1 MAMKRFDLE
10 FNKHG
15 QLHDA
20 SQVTRLLAGL
30 DGVTDLLVVS
40 HGWNNDMADARELYD
55 KLLGNIDRL
64 LALRAHA
71 RFTHLAPLA
80 PSVFAACQLFW
91 ASKKFTEDELIPGV
105 GAASVESGGR
115 SDAALETVL
124 DRLAENPDRLGD
136 KSMPPVRKELVRRAK
151 ELIPELE
158 RSEGARVDLVS
169 TLRELLDPDQASH
182 DDASIEF
189 FTEEAATLFRHFEGE
204 VIEPGAVVQGG
215 ASAADLGRVAGVRD
229 MLKGARAAARRIAN
243 FATYYQMKTRADIVG
258 SIGVAQ
264 MLLRVREQLP
274 TIKLHLVGH
283 SFGGQL
289 VTAAAR
295 ALPDNTSDL
304 TVSLLQA
311 AISHNGFS
319 ENFLDR
325 ERGFYRDVIAKKRAS
340 GPIIV
345 THTKNDRAVG
355 IAYPL
360 ASRCAFGKGCAL
372 GDANDPYGGMGRN
385 GALRTVEVSSMERK
399 LKGAGQTYSF
409 AQGAIYNLLADEF
422 ISDHSAVD
430 GPEVAYAILSAA
442 RALH

>member
-10 FNKHG
+10 FNRHG
-15 QLHDA
+15 QIHDA
-20 SQVTRLLAGL
+20 SQLTRLLAGL
-30 DGVTDLLVVS
+30 DGVSDLLMVS
-40 HGWNNDMADARELYD
+40 HGWNKDMADARDLYD
-55 KLLGNIDRL
+55 NLLGNIERL

-71 RFTHLAPLA
+71 HFTHLAPLA
-80 PSVFAACQLFW
+80 PRVFAACQVFW
-91 ASKKFTEDELIPGV
+91 PSKKFTEDELIPGG
-105 GAASVESGGR
+105 GAASAENSGR
-115 SDAALETVL
+115 SDAALVTVL

-136 KSMPPVRKELVRRAK
+136 KSMPPVRRELVKRAK
-151 ELIPELE
+151 KLIPELV
-158 RSEGARVDLVS
+158 RSEGARADLVS
-169 TLRELLDPDQASH
+169 TLRKLLDPDQASH

-204 VIEPGAVVQGG
+204 VIAPRAVAKGG
-215 ASAADLGRVAGVRD
+215 ATAADLGRVAGVRD

-243 FATYYQMKTRADIVG
+243 FATYYQMKARADIVG

-264 MLLRVREQLP
+264 MIRRVREQLP

-295 ALPDNTSDL
+295 SLPDNTIDL

-355 IAYPL
+355 IVYPL
-360 ASRCAFGKGCAL
+360 ASRVAFQRACAL

-385 GALRTVEVSSMERK
+385 GALRTAEVSNTERT
-399 LKGAGQTYSF
+399 LKVVGQPYNF

-422 ISDHSAVD
+422 ITNHGAVD

-442 RALH
+442 RALR